1 MTEVSL
7 VKTLDRFEG
16 TTRAIKLLK
25 INPVIGKKVVL
36 KPNFNT
42 ADPAPG
48 STHNDTLRSLIIALK
63 ALGAAGITLA
73 ERSGPGPSTRQNMEK
88 KGIFEMQREL
98 GFEIVN
104 LEELASRDWVEV
116 KPADSH
122 WQNGFVFP
130 RVYREAESI
139 VETCCLKTHQFG
151 GHFTL
156 SLKLAVGMLPGGLR
170 KPDAPPYMSEL
181 HHSAYQRQ
189 MIAEINSAFK
199 PDLIVLDG
207 VEAFVDGGPHQGT
220 RKEAAL
226 ILAGTDRIAI
236 DAVGVAIL
244 RNLGT
249 TPEVSRGRIFD
260 QDQIKRAVE
269 LGLGVKSTQDI
280 KLITGDAES
289 EKAAAEIRW
298 ILAAG

>member
-1 MTEVSL
+1 MTKVSL
-7 VKTLDRFEG
+7 VKTLNRAEG
-16 TTRAIKLLK
+16 TIRAVKLLK
-25 INPVIGKKVVL
+25 INPVKGKKVVL

-48 STHNDTLRSLIIALK
+48 STHNDTLRSLILELK
-63 ALGAAGITLA
+63 VMGATSITLA

-98 GFEIVN
+98 GFDIVN
-104 LEELASRDWVEV
+104 LEEISPQDWVEV
-116 KPADSH
+116 KPAASH
-122 WQNGFVFP
+122 WQNGFVIP

-139 VETCCLKTHQFG
+139 VETGCLKTHQFG

-181 HHSAYQRQ
+181 HHSPFQRQ
-189 MIAEINSAFK
+189 MIAEINSAFN
-199 PDLIVLDG
+199 PDLIVMDG

-220 RKEAAL
+220 RRESAAMWG
-226 ILAGTDRIAI
+226 GTDRIAI

-244 RNLGT
+244 RSLGT
-249 TPEVSRGRIFD
+249 TPEVSRGLIFD

-269 LGLGVKSTQDI
+269 LGLGIKSAKEI
-280 KLITGDAES
+280 EIVTGDTES
-289 EKAAAEIRW
+289 EQAAVGIRK
-298 ILAAG
+298 ILAEG